1 MEEIRV
7 TIPDGF
13 ADLIADETIE
23 RGALRSLARKR
34 LAELEA
40 DGEEAER
47 HVGEFEDEY
56 AMEFEEFESEF
67 EDDATKETHE
77 DYNEW
82 YFWRETRERTT
93 ERIERVTGRRAVS
106 SMFHRS

>member
-7 TIPDGF
+7 TVPDGF
-13 ADLIADETIE
+13 ADLIADETVE
-23 RGALRSLARKR
+23 RGALRSLAKKR

-40 DGEEAER
+40 DREEAER

-67 EDDATKETHE
+67 EDDATKEIHE

-93 ERIERVTGRRAVS
+93 ERIERVQNVEQ
-106 SMFHRS
+106 

>member
-7 TIPDGF
+7 TVPDGF

-23 RGALRSLARKR
+23 RGALRSLAKKR

-40 DGEEAER
+40 DREEAER

-56 AMEFEEFESEF
+56 GMDFEEFEGEF
-67 EDDATKETHE
+67 EDDATKEAHE

-93 ERIERVTGRRAVS
+93 KRIERVQNVEQ
-106 SMFHRS
+106 

>member
-7 TIPDGF
+7 TVPDGF

-23 RGALRSLARKR
+23 RGALRSLAKKR

-40 DGEEAER
+40 DREEAER
-47 HVGEFEDEY
+47 RVGEFEDEY
-56 AMEFEEFESEF
+56 GMDFEEFEGEF
-67 EDDATKETHE
+67 EDDATKEAHE

-93 ERIERVTGRRAVS
+93 KRIERVQNVEQ
-106 SMFHRS
+106 